1 MGIYEFHAKTIDGME
16 VSLEQF
22 KGKVLMIVNT
32 ASKCGFT
39 PQYSELQQIYEKYK
53 DKGLVVLGF
62 PCNQF
67 MNQEPG
73 SEEDIKSFCELNY
86 GVTFPMFAK
95 VEVNGS
101 KKHPLF
107 SYLTSQAPG
116 VLGSKAIKWN
126 FTKFLIDQ
134 TGKVQKRY
142 APSIKPNEIVQDI
155 EALL

>member
-1 MGIYEFHAKTIDGME
+1 MGIYEYHAKTIDGME